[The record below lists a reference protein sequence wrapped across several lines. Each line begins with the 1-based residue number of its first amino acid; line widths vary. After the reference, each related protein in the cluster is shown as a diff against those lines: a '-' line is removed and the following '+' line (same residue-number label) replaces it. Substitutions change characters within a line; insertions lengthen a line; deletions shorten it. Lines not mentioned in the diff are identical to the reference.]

1 MSHLVLT
8 LPYKLVHLPLR
19 LEQMSCI
26 PLRHLVERYRTSVN
40 LADERPNIS

>member
-26 PLRHLVERYRTSVN
+26 QRRHLAERFRTSVN
-40 LADERPNIS
+40 